1 MAVRGR
7 KSRNGHRDA
16 GLDRQIIARSAAT
29 NRRPRWNVCTFSC
42 PNTGEA
48 IDVGIESELDTL
60 LRIRNKRV
68 LARCPHCGER
78 HEWRV
83 ADAQLQQAA

>member
-1 MAVRGR
+1 MQSLHFRCPTTGR
-7 KSRNGHRDA
+7 
-16 GLDRQIIARSAAT
+16 
-29 NRRPRWNVCTFSC
+29 V
-42 PNTGEA
+42 

-60 LRIRNKRV
+60 LRIRDKRV
-68 LARCPHCGER
+68 LARCPQCGER